1 MTRKRC
7 PKGSRLNKK
16 TKRCN
21 KIKTLNVK
29 KASVKKTTAKKATC
43 PPCPSCPPCPT
54 CPSVSVK
61 KSPTPPKMPKQP
73 SPTKITQ
80 KRKRCPKGTRKNKK
94 TGLCEALSVM
104 NVLPDV
110 PINSNVIDVPPVEN
124 IEELGKVVH
133 KTVESLKMKKDEL
146 LNTVNTP
153 SFTPDASRELVSLN
167 MKTPSEVMAY
177 KCFNKEQQENLYD
190 GLSIEDM
197 KDILKHDQHFDYGYL
212 ARISKTLNLNDKQQV
227 LKKLVKIAKNN
238 PEINLVRIK
247 MGNTGTDK
255 DYKCVDWKDEKVKK
269 IMLDNLNSKKEID
282 FSKIVGPQQYLSN
295 CWFNTAMM
303 CFFISD
309 KGRKFTRSMR
319 EDMIKGNIST
329 DITKMGAIIKT
340 KRTLFMFNLIIDNAL
355 RGILD
360 IGINTNYIIQGLH
373 NVNQLSKHFIKP
385 GKASNPVSFLTN
397 LGLILHQPKL
407 YMKKHTIIKVDEEAI
422 SNFKEDFINKYV
434 LYSNFSPIPDVFF
447 VELYDN
453 NPFATAAADL
463 NIKGKMLGLDWTDSS
478 GKKHAATY
486 TMTFDTHPLDGDKI
500 NYKLDSAV
508 LRSNNK
514 KHFVSFI
521 TGNGK
526 EYRFDGHT
534 KSHLQPFEWKK
545 LLNKNKN
552 FNFKKDETPNHWKG
566 LTYNFSKAYQLLF
579 YYRV

>member
-21 KIKTLNVK
+21 KIKILTDK
-29 KASVKKTTAKKATC
+29 KQTVKKTTVKKPTC

-73 SPTKITQ
+73 SPTKIAI
-80 KRKRCPKGTRKNKK
+80 KKRCPKGTRKNKK
-94 TGLCEALSVM
+94 TGLCESLAVM
-104 NVLPDV
+104 NILPDV

-133 KTVESLKMKKDEL
+133 KTVESLKMKKAEL

-153 SFTPDASRELVSLN
+153 SFTPDANEELVSLN

-177 KCFNKEQQENLYD
+177 KCNNKEIQENLYD

-197 KDILKHDQHFDYGYL
+197 KDILQHDQHFDYKYL
-212 ARISKTLNLNDKQQV
+212 ARISKTLNLNDKPKV
-227 LKKLVKIAKNN
+227 LKKLVELAKNN
-238 PEINLVRIK
+238 PQLNLVRIK
-247 MGNTGTDK
+247 IGNTGTDK
-255 DYKCVDWKDEKVKK
+255 DYKCVDWKDEKVKQ

-282 FSKIVGPQQYLSN
+282 FSKIIGPQQYLSN

-309 KGRKFTRSMR
+309 KGRKFSRSMR

-360 IGINTNYIIQGLH
+360 VSINTNYIIQGLH
-373 NVNQLSKHFIKP
+373 NVNQLSKQFIKP
-385 GKASNPVSFLTN
+385 GKASNPITFLTN

-407 YMKKHTIIKVDEEAI
+407 YIKKHTIIKVDEEAI
-422 SNFKEDFINKYV
+422 TNFKDDFINKYV
-434 LYSNFSPIPDVFF
+434 LYRNFSPIPDVFV

-453 NPFATAAADL
+453 NPFAKAAADL

-514 KHFVSFI
+514 HHFVSFI

-545 LLNKNKN
+545 LINKNKN
-552 FNFKKDETPNHWKG
+552 FNFKNDETPNHWKRT
-566 LTYNFSKAYQLLF
+566 TYNFSKAYQLLF